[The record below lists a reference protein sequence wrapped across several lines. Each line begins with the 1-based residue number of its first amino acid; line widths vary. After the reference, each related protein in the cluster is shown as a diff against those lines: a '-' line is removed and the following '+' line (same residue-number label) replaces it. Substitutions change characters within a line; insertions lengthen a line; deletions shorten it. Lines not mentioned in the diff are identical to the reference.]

1 MARTGIFQRPSKSQ
15 RLVAFLAGAIWLAA
29 CGGSVGPAGS
39 VPLNDAAA
47 TIDSG
52 GLSGDAVPGV
62 DAISKETSAARP
74 VDGGPGVDATFG
86 ETGTPDTSSDS
97 GLYDA
102 TPSGADV
109 YITATVGAGASP
121 GNGAAACQYSTQQ
134 QFVII
139 GTPTAPKP
147 TTVADRATQGG
158 ALVFVTCTVSPFAG
172 GFHVQASATVQG
184 LTGGRLTIAGDVD
197 TSGGQGLS
205 GSFDNVS
212 DGTFSSAGGC
222 TVSYTGLDPPPVM
235 PAVAAGRIW
244 GHISC
249 PFATK
254 SDQLV
259 DNPDGSATKIP
270 RTCDAEADFLFEN
283 CGQ

>member
-1 MARTGIFQRPSKSQ
+1 MSH
-15 RLVAFLAGAIWLAA
+15 RLVPLLAGATWLAA
-29 CGGSVGPAGS
+29 CGGSIGPQDSAS
-39 VPLNDAAA
+39 PNDAAA

-62 DAISKETSAARP
+62 DAISEETSAASP
-74 VDGGPGVDATFG
+74 VNGGPGADATFG

-97 GLYDA
+97 GLYDGR
-102 TPSGADV
+102 PSGADV
-109 YITATVGAGASP
+109 YITATLGAGTSQ
-121 GNGAAACQYSTQQ
+121 GNGAAACEYSTQQ

-158 ALVFVTCTVSPFAG
+158 APVHVTCSVSPFAG
-172 GFHVQASATVQG
+172 GFHVQASATVEG
-184 LTGGRLTIAGDVD
+184 LNGGTLTIIGDVD
-197 TSGGQGLS
+197 ASGGTGLS
-205 GSFDNVS
+205 ANFNNASNGM
-212 DGTFSSAGGC
+212 FSALASGGGC
-222 TVSYTGLDPPPVM
+222 TVSYTGLDPPPTM